1 MDKDEVVSLVQR
13 LLEGHQERAFQEMES
28 IHDQLEV
35 IACLP
40 FPRSDWSFK
49 AVFHLSLLPATL
61 ILGWHCGGCAL
72 TVCGIFQEFKQS
84 MIEVVELSSREIGE
98 VENRVRDPRVDNNTC
113 NLRAATHHTGN
124 SHAGSSEKCSTIYN
138 LRTSMLIPR
147 FSYCRLP
154 ASKVRSLQRQRAVA
168 RTL

>member
-13 LLEGHQERAFQEMES
+13 LLEGHQERVFQEMES

-40 FPRSDWSFK
+40 FPRSDSRQFSIYP
-49 AVFHLSLLPATL
+49 FCPLRLS
-61 ILGWHCGGCAL
+61 WDGGCAL
-72 TVCGIFQEFKQS
+72 TVSGIFQEFKQS

-147 FSYCRLP
+147 FSYCRLH